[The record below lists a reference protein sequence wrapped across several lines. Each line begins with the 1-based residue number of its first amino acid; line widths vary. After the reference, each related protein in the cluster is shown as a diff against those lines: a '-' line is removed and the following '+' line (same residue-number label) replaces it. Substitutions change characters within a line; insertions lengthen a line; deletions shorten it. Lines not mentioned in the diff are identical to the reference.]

1 MRVDK
6 TKLIPGFGV
15 VVGLLVWIYTH
26 LPEST
31 QQILAYVGVGS
42 VIALLIW
49 GLWRFR
55 AKPERKSEPPN
66 R

>member
-6 TKLIPGFGV
+6 TKPIPGFGV
-15 VVGLLVWIYTH
+15 VVGLHVWIYTH

-42 VIALLIW
+42 VNCTAYLGAVEISGEA
-49 GLWRFR
+49 R
-55 AKPERKSEPPN
+55 A
-66 R
+66 